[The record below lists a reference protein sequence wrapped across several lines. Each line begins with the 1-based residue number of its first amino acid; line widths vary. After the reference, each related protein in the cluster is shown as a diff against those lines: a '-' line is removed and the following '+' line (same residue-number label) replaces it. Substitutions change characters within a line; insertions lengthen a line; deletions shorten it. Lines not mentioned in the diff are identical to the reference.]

1 MIPTVSALPRG
12 ANCQRLLMLMALM
25 LLAGLP
31 GAVRAQDQESAMVRM
46 LRSGRVPDDRQ
57 GTLITLIGRQ
67 GSPNDLGFLLELA
80 TDPEL
85 ASDANRRL
93 ALDALTQAARN
104 RSVFPE
110 GDRSRIA
117 ALFQGDTTPDD
128 DEARLSAIRLAG
140 AWKVEEA
147 SNPLA
152 VIAAKP
158 DEPRAL
164 REASLIALADIGGPA
179 SRKAIE
185 SLASP
190 EQPKSVRVPAIAA
203 LVSLDVDA
211 AADRAVAAL
220 AEGIGD
226 LDDIA
231 PLMTAF
237 LDRQVGPERLA
248 AEIREQGLAADPA
261 KLALRYLYSVGRT
274 DAPLVSALSDAAG
287 ILTDPEPM
295 SDAEMQQFIADVR
308 DHGNP
313 ERGER
318 IFRRE
323 DVNCTKCHAIS
334 GAGGNVGPDLSA
346 IGASSPPDYLTRSI
360 ITPEEAVKEEYG
372 VKTVLTIDG
381 QIFQGVVKESSAER
395 LVLREA
401 TGVDRVIPV
410 DDIEDEKSGGS
421 LMPAGLVN
429 FLTRD
434 EFVDLVAFLDQL
446 GKPGPYAIRAT
457 PSIQRWGVLP
467 WPDSGSEL
475 DPDTTASTGVA
486 KLPPSIAEAN
496 PSDWRPV
503 YGMTGGTLPL
513 DEVTQMTETPVVAL
527 RGEVGVIRPGF
538 VTFSIDSA
546 EGLSLWLD
554 GQPIAAAESVSAEL
568 APGRHD
574 LVIRVDTE
582 ERAAEGIMV
591 EVTRSPGS
599 RADFT
604 VVGGP

>member
-1 MIPTVSALPRG
+1 MMPTLSSLPRRST
-12 ANCQRLLMLMALM
+12 CLRLSMLVVPM

-31 GAVRAQDQESAMVRM
+31 VAVRAQEQESAMVRM

-67 GSPNDLGFLLELA
+67 GSPTDLGFLLELA
-80 TDPEL
+80 TDPDL

-93 ALDALTQAARN
+93 AIEALTQAARN

-110 GDRSRIA
+110 GDRTRIA
-117 ALFQGDTTPDD
+117 ALIQGDAALDD
-128 DEARLSAIRLAG
+128 DEARLSAIQLAG

-147 SNPLA
+147 SETLA
-152 VIAAKP
+152 VIAANS
-158 DEPRAL
+158 DDPRAL
-164 REASLIALADIGGPA
+164 REASLIALAEIGGPA
-179 SRKAIE
+179 SCKAIE

-190 EQPKSVRVPAIAA
+190 EQPLSVRVPAIAA

-211 AADRAVAAL
+211 AAGRAVAAL

-226 LDDIA
+226 LDDVA
-231 PLMTAF
+231 PLMSAF

-248 AEIREQGLAADPA
+248 AEIRTQRLAADPA
-261 KLALRYLYSVGRT
+261 KVALRYLYSVGRT

-287 ILTDPEPM
+287 INADPEPL
-295 SDAEMQQFIADVR
+295 SDAEMQAMIADVR
-308 DHGNP
+308 THGDP

-346 IGASSPPDYLTRSI
+346 IGASSPPDYLIRSI
-360 ITPEEAVKEEYG
+360 IYPEEAVKEEYG

-381 QIFQGVVKESSAER
+381 QIFQGVIKESSAER

-410 DDIEDEKSGGS
+410 DDIEDEKAGGS
-421 LMPAGLVN
+421 IMPAGLVN

-475 DPDTTASTGVA
+475 DPDTAASANVA
-486 KLPPSIAEAN
+486 ELPPSVAQVDPA
-496 PSDWRPV
+496 DWRPA

-513 DEVTQMTETPVVAL
+513 DEVTRMVDAPVLAL
-527 RGEVGVIRPGF
+527 RGEVDVTRSGSI
-538 VTFSIDSA
+538 TFSIDSA

-554 GQPIAAAESVSAEL
+554 GQPIDAADTVSADL
-568 APGRHD
+568 DPGRHA
-574 LVIRVDTE
+574 LVIRVNTE
-582 ERAAEGIMV
+582 ERAADGIKV
-591 EVTRSPGS
+591 ELARSADS

>member
-1 MIPTVSALPRG
+1 
-12 ANCQRLLMLMALM
+12 MLAALM
-25 LLAGLP
+25 LLASLP
-31 GAVRAQDQESAMVRM
+31 VAVHAQDQESAMVRM

-67 GSPNDLGFLLELA
+67 GSATDLGFLLELA
-80 TDPEL
+80 TDPGL

-93 ALDALTQAARN
+93 ALEALTQAARN

-117 ALFQGDTTPDD
+117 ALIQGDAAPDD
-128 DEARLSAIRLAG
+128 DEARLSSIRLAG

-147 SNPLA
+147 SDTLA
-152 VIAAKP
+152 VIAADP
-158 DEPRAL
+158 DESRAL
-164 REASLIALADIGGPA
+164 REASLVALAEIGGPA

-190 EQPKSVRVPAIAA
+190 EQPASVRVPAIAA
-203 LVSLDVDA
+203 LVSVDVEA
-211 AADRAVAAL
+211 AAERAVATL

-226 LDDIA
+226 LDDVA

-274 DAPLVSALSDAAG
+274 DPPLVAALSDAAG
-287 ILTDPEPM
+287 ILADPEPM
-295 SDAEMQQFIADVR
+295 SDAEMQRFIADVR
-308 DHGNP
+308 EHGDP

-323 DVNCTKCHAIS
+323 DVNCTKCHALS

-381 QIFQGVVKESSAER
+381 QIFQGVIKESSAER

-467 WPDSGSEL
+467 WPDAGSEL
-475 DPDTTASTGVA
+475 DPDTTASTDA
-486 KLPPSIAEAN
+486 AELPPSIASAD
-496 PSDWRPV
+496 PADWRPI

-513 DEVTQMTETPVVAL
+513 DEVTRMVDAPTVAL
-527 RGEVGVIRPGF
+527 RGEVDVTRPGA
-538 VTFSIDSA
+538 VTFSFDSA
-546 EGLSLWLD
+546 EGLTLWLD
-554 GQPIAAAESVSAEL
+554 GRPIDAADRVSADL
-568 APGRHD
+568 DSGRHA
-574 LVIRVDTE
+574 LIIRVNTE
-582 ERAAEGIMV
+582 ERAADGIMV
-591 EVTRSPGS
+591 EVTRSPDS